1 MTKTS
6 SGADIRVRANGK
18 SMTLADAAKI
28 AASITHL
35 SIASTG
41 VVAFELPDELPAA
54 TDVCV
59 DNCPGLT
66 ALPELPAATV
76 VRVYNCPGLTPPRRA
91 PTNERHRLHHL
102 DQWRLESAAHPRQ
115 RGAARH

>member
-76 VRVYNCPGLTPPRRA
+76 VRVYNCPGLTALPELPAATVVWVDNCPGLTPPPKSA
-91 PTNERHRLHHL
+91 
-102 DQWRLESAAHPRQ
+102 DQ
-115 RGAARH
+115 